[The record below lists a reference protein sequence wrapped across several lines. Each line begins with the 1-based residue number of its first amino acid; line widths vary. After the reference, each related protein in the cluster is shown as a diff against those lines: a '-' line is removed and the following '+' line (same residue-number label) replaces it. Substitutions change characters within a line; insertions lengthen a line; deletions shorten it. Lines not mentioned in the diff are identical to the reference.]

1 MDISNLS
8 QYTTLSVEAAGA
20 FLICIVGWKMYKM
33 RIHTRSSCYH
43 DGVLVETMSRA
54 DSKTDLEFTNILDE
68 RSIEHHESVA

>member
-20 FLICIVGWKMYKM
+20 FLICIVGWKIYKM
-33 RIHTRSSCYH
+33 RIHTRSSCC

-68 RSIEHHESVA
+68 QSIEHHESVV